1 MHLVSALASGIAG
14 AENGQA
20 TFTFRGTGT
29 PTTVFR
35 DFEGQDPVS
44 SGDAVDLD
52 ANGGAEVYVDVLATV
67 TVKSSIGTTVR
78 EFVAGY
84 SSPGIE
90 LRSQSFTGQA
100 YDDGSGQTIT
110 GTAQPTTIQSAM
122 DKWLDTNGAV
132 DWQILDADGNVSS
145 IPDALSGAT
154 GLFINPRSSE
164 YGAEGD
170 GVNNDLPA
178 LDAATADAALID
190 GTIVLPHG
198 TYRIVDTWVIPSN
211 VSIFGLG
218 ATSVAVAID
227 NAADANAVSVTAPT
241 LQDVFRTQFIEGFR
255 IEAQQANA
263 GVGLLLDG
271 PATVLKDISIGS
283 LNSFMTGHSI
293 GLTGVVG
300 DFVHMDNVRVD
311 HHGLTS
317 QLVDAP
323 DANWQGI
330 LRASK
335 CYFRYTG
342 SVVDSRG
349 IEMHSGNV
357 SESTFDNSS
366 VATGS
371 TVSNVHAT
379 GDDSTVAVQGC
390 KFIAGGD
397 SDLVTPM
404 RTAPFLP
411 LVTGTFHE
419 SDNIYV
425 GEFDFQ
431 ASIGFAN
438 RSQAIV
444 LSARHRR
451 DTDLVSTGAG
461 AGVFDGTG
469 FDSQYVERQT
479 TGNWSFGF
487 TNDGNEGYVF
497 TTIVRN
503 NAGGN
508 INVTPD
514 NGTNS
519 FTIADGKVGVFQ
531 HISMDIGGTKRWWP
545 LAEPYESTF

>member
-29 PTTVFR
+29 PTAVFR

-44 SGDAVDLD
+44 SGEAIDLD
-52 ANGGAEVYVDVLATV
+52 ANGGVEIYVDVLTTV
-67 TVKSSIGTTVR
+67 TVQSSLGIEVR

-84 SSPGIE
+84 SAPGIE

-110 GTAQPTTIQSAM
+110 GTAQPTTLQSIA
-122 DKWLDTNGAV
+122 DLWLDVNKGP
-132 DWQILDADGNVSS
+132 DWKIEDADGNIVS
-145 IPDALSGAT
+145 IPDALAGAT

-198 TYRIVDTWVIPSN
+198 IYRIVGTWVIPAN

-227 NAADANAVSVTAPT
+227 NAADANAISVTAPSS
-241 LQDVFRTQFIEGFR
+241 QDPFRTQFIEGFR

-263 GVGLLLDG
+263 GIGLQLNG

-283 LNSFMTGHSI
+283 LNALMTGHSI
-293 GLTGVVG
+293 DLTGVDG
-300 DFVHMDNVRVD
+300 DFVHMDDVRID
-311 HHGLTS
+311 FHGTAS
-317 QLVDAP
+317 ELVSATDGA
-323 DANWQGI
+323 WQGEVRI
-330 LRASK
+330 TK
-335 CYFRYTG
+335 CYFRFT
-342 SVVDSRG
+342 STAAVTSQG
-349 IEMHSGNV
+349 IQMHNGTV
-357 SESTFDNSS
+357 SECTFD
-366 VATGS
+366 GS
-371 TVSNVHAT
+371 AAIVGSDVQFVRTQ
-379 GDDSTVAVQGC
+379 GDDSAVAVQGC
-390 KFIAGGD
+390 RFIASSTE
-397 SDLVTPM
+397 SDVVVPMWIGVTLVDGKV
-404 RTAPFLP
+404 A
-411 LVTGTFHE
+411 E
-419 SDNIYV
+419 SDNLFI
-425 GEFDFQ
+425 GDFDDR
-431 ASIGFAN
+431 AGFGLDSG
-438 RSQAIV
+438 RRIISS
-444 LSARHRR
+444 SARARR
-451 DTDLVSTGAG
+451 DADLVSTGA
-461 AGVFDGTG
+461 VDGTFSG
-469 FDSQYVERQT
+469 TQFDSQYVERQT
-479 TGNWSFGF
+479 TGAWAFGF

-514 NGTNS
+514 DGTNS

-531 HISMDIGGTKRWWP
+531 HISMDIGGTKKWWP
-545 LAEPYESTF
+545 MAEPYESTF